1 MDRHMSYVQKHPKVT
16 KDRLAHF
23 MSKNLLQDVNLYAA
37 LYDGRVS
44 GAPHVKLE
52 IWAANGLERP
62 TFAVAVKQEYTPV
75 DVGHSFGPS
84 WASHWVR
91 ATLQIPEEFADK
103 EVRLLFNP
111 SCEAMVWS
119 ETGEPLQGITGGN
132 GQDRHIDY
140 VVTKRAPQLSE
151 LQHQPLCIVLYLE
164 VASNG
169 MFGNGDNLIGAPDPN
184 RRFAL
189 ETADLVVYNHD
200 AWAMYYDLQI
210 LKDLADPLPDT
221 PSVRAWQALATA
233 NAMINEFELG
243 DPDTIAKARAIGAQ
257 FFAAKGGE
265 ANHQVYA
272 IGNCHIDTAW
282 LWPYDETKRKIARS
296 WSTQMDYMDRYPEYK
311 FAASQAQQFE
321 WLRVLYPTLF
331 ERVKEKVKCG
341 QFIPIGAAWCEFDAN
356 LPCGESLVRQFLLGQ
371 RYFEKHFGER
381 SKVFWLPDTFGYSS
395 QLPQIVKL
403 AGAKYFFT
411 QKLSWNNIN
420 KFPHT
425 TFRWIGLDG
434 SHILTHM
441 APAETY
447 TAQATALQL
456 VDSLKKHKDIAYSN
470 ESLYLYGNGDGGG
483 GPLESMLERLRRVE
497 DVDGMPKVK
506 HAHPNEFYEHVEK
519 TAKELVSWK
528 GELYFEL
535 HRGTYTSQALT
546 KKLNRQCEML
556 LRDIEMLSVIAQTVD
571 SKFVYPAEEITRMW
585 QQVCLNQ
592 FHDVIPGSSIE
603 MVYEDSTAIYKEV
616 VASAVALKQQALSVL
631 VASSTDAPHAT
642 GLAVINTSSWARTE
656 VIAVPGLVQQA
667 GCVQQMRKRD
677 DVALVLATV
686 PGCSVHAVDL
696 STQAAAVEQVTPV
709 RVVRE
714 KDGSVVLQNAFVAA
728 RISADGRLTS
738 LLDLQQQRELVPSG
752 ASGNMLEL
760 YDDLPLFWDAWDIEI
775 YSQEKVRPV
784 LGARI
789 TVVDEGPLVASV
801 AVEAKVGKA
810 SSIRQWISLS
820 ASSARLDF
828 DCDVDWHENRKCLKV
843 AFTWDIYSDQ
853 ATYETQFGVVQR
865 PTHRNTTWDMAKFEV
880 CAHKFADLS
889 EYGYGVA
896 LLNDCKYGYST
907 LANTMTLTLLRAPKA
922 PDANCDMGHHSFR
935 YAVYP
940 HTGTFNESNVVRE
953 AYHFNLA
960 LSHLPVDFGATN
972 LAALSS
978 FFALDNAPNVV
989 LDSVKAAEDDPRD
1002 IVVRLYES
1010 YGGHARATL
1019 STSLDVVAAHTANI
1033 LEEKDTELELGQ
1045 AVAPGQGQSVAL
1057 RFRPFE
1063 IVTVYFSVNP
1073 SKK

>member
-1 MDRHMSYVQKHPKVT
+1 MDRHMSYVQKHPNMT

-23 MSKNLLQDVNLYAA
+23 MSNNLLQDVNLRAA
-37 LYDGRVS
+37 MYDGRVS
-44 GAPHVKLE
+44 GSPHVKLE

-62 TFAVAVKQEYTPV
+62 TFAEAIKQEYKPAK
-75 DVGHSFGPS
+75 VGHMFGPS

-91 ATLQIPEEFADK
+91 ATLQIPEEFAGK

-119 ETGEPLQGITGGN
+119 EAGEPLQGITGGN
-132 GQDRHIDY
+132 AIDMHVDHI
-140 VVTKRAPQLSE
+140 VTKCAPQASE
-151 LQHQPLCIVLYLE
+151 PLLQVVLYLE

-169 MFGNGDNLIGAPDPN
+169 MFGNGNDVIAAPKPD
-184 RRFAL
+184 RQFEL
-189 ETADLVVYNHD
+189 KTADLVVYNHS
-200 AWAMYYDLQI
+200 AWAMFYDLQI
-210 LKDLADPLPDT
+210 LKDLAAPLPDT

-233 NAMINEFELG
+233 NAMVNAFELG
-243 DPDTIAKARAIGAQ
+243 DPDSIAEARAIGAQ

-331 ERVKEKVKCG
+331 ERLKEKVKCG
-341 QFIPIGAAWCEFDAN
+341 QFIPIGATWCEFDAN
-356 LPCGESLVRQFLLGQ
+356 LPSGESLVRQFLLGQ

-395 QLPQIVKL
+395 QLPQIVRL

-411 QKLSWNNIN
+411 QKLSWNSIN

-434 SHILTHM
+434 SQVLTHM
-441 APAETY
+441 APSETY
-447 TAQATALQL
+447 VAQVTANEL

-483 GPLESMLERLRRVE
+483 GPLEAMMERMRRVE
-497 DVDGMPKVK
+497 DVDGLPRVK
-506 HAHPNEFYEHVEK
+506 NAHPNEFYEHVEK
-519 TAKELVSWK
+519 TAKELVAWK

-546 KKLNRQCEML
+546 KKYNRQCEFL
-556 LRDIEMLSVIAQTVD
+556 LRDVEMLSVIAQTAD
-571 SKFVYPAEEITRMW
+571 SGFAYPADELTRMW

-603 MVYEDSTAIYKEV
+603 IVYKDSTAIYEEV

-631 VASSTDAPHAT
+631 VASSTDALHAT
-642 GLAVINTSSWARTE
+642 GLAVVNTSSWARTE
-656 VIAVPGLVQQA
+656 VIAVPGLAQQA
-667 GCVQQMRKRD
+667 GGVQQMSKRD
-677 DVALVLATV
+677 NVALVLATV
-686 PGCSVHAVDL
+686 PGCSVHPVDL
-696 STQAAAVEQVTPV
+696 SAQAAAVEQVAPV
-709 RVVRE
+709 CVIRE
-714 KDGSVVLQNAFVAA
+714 EDGSVVLQNAFVAA

-752 ASGNMLEL
+752 ASGNVLEL
-760 YDDLPLFWDAWDIEI
+760 YDDLPIYWDAWDIEI
-775 YSQEKVRPV
+775 YSQEKVRLV
-784 LGARI
+784 EGASI

-828 DCDVDWHENRKCLKV
+828 DCGVDWHENRKCLKV

-907 LANTMTLTLLRAPKA
+907 LANTMTLSLLRSPKA
-922 PDANCDMGHHSFR
+922 PDANCDMGQHSFR

-940 HTGTFNESNVVRE
+940 HTGMFNESDVVRE
-953 AYHFNLA
+953 AYHFNVA
-960 LSHLPVDFGATN
+960 LSHLPVDLGATN

-989 LDSVKAAEDDPRD
+989 LDSVKAAEDDTHD
-1002 IVVRLYES
+1002 VVVRLYEA
-1010 YGGHARATL
+1010 YGGHARTIL
-1019 STSLDVVAAHTANI
+1019 STSLNVGAAYTTNI
-1033 LEEKDTELELGQ
+1033 LEEKEADLELRP
-1045 AVAPGQGQSVAL
+1045 AVAPIQGQSVTL
-1057 RFRPFE
+1057 NFRPFQ
-1063 IVTVYFSVNP
+1063 IVTVRFSAN
-1073 SKK
+1073 SC

>member
-1 MDRHMSYVQKHPKVT
+1 MDRHMSYVQKHSKVT

-23 MSKNLLQDVNLYAA
+23 MSDNLLKDANLRAA
-37 LYDGRVS
+37 LYDGRVNGS
-44 GAPHVKLE
+44 PHIKLE
-52 IWAANGLERP
+52 VWAASGLERP
-62 TFAVAVKQEYTPV
+62 TFAEAVKQEYKPV
-75 DVGHSFGPS
+75 DIGHMFGPS

-91 ATLQIPEEFADK
+91 ATLQIPEEFAGK
-103 EVRLLFNP
+103 EVRLIFNP

-119 ETGEPLQGITGGN
+119 EAGEPLQGITGGE
-132 GQDRHIDY
+132 GRELHVDY
-140 VVTKRAPQLSE
+140 IVTKCAPQASE
-151 LQHQPLCIVLYLE
+151 PQLQVVLYLE

-169 MFGNGDNLIGAPDPN
+169 TFGNGDFVIGPPNPD
-184 RRFAL
+184 REFRLAS
-189 ETADLVVYNHD
+189 ADLVVYNHS
-200 AWAMYYDLQI
+200 AWAMFYDLQI
-210 LKDLADPLPDT
+210 LEGMAAPLPDT
-221 PSVRAWQALATA
+221 SSVRAWQALATA
-233 NAMINEFELG
+233 NAMVNAFELG
-243 DPDTIAKARAIGAQ
+243 DPDSIAEARAIGAQ

-321 WLRVLYPTLF
+321 WLRVLYPSLF
-331 ERVKEKVKCG
+331 ERMKEKVKCG
-341 QFIPIGAAWCEFDAN
+341 QFLPIGATWSEFDAN
-356 LPCGESLVRQFLLGQ
+356 LPSGESLVRQFLLGQ
-371 RYFEKHFGER
+371 RFFEKHFGER

-395 QLPQIVKL
+395 QLPQIVRL

-411 QKLSWNNIN
+411 QKLSWNNVN

-441 APAETY
+441 SPAETY
-447 TAQATALQL
+447 VGQVTASEL

-483 GPLESMLERLRRVE
+483 GPLEAMLERMRRVE
-497 DVDGMPKVK
+497 DVDGLPRVK
-506 HAHPNEFYEHVEK
+506 NAHPNEFYEHVEK
-519 TAKELVSWK
+519 TAKELVAWK

-546 KKLNRQCEML
+546 KKYNRQCEFL
-556 LRDIEMLSVIAQTVD
+556 LRDVEMLSVIAQTVD
-571 SKFVYPAEEITRMW
+571 SRFAYPADELTRMW

-603 MVYEDSTAIYKEV
+603 IVYKDSTAIYEEV

-631 VASSTDAPHAT
+631 VASSTDAPQAT
-642 GLAVINTSSWARTE
+642 GLAVVNTSSWARTE
-656 VIAVPGLVQQA
+656 VIAVSGLAQQA
-667 GCVQQMRKRD
+667 GGVQQMSKRS

-696 STQAAAVEQVTPV
+696 SAQAAAVEQVAPV
-709 RVVRE
+709 RVIRE
-714 KDGSVVLQNAFVAA
+714 EDGSVVLQNAFVAA

-752 ASGNMLEL
+752 AQGNVLEL
-760 YDDLPLFWDAWDIEI
+760 YDDLPIYWDAWDIEI

-784 LGARI
+784 EGASI

-828 DCDVDWHENRKCLKV
+828 DCDVDWQENRKCLKV

-865 PTHRNTTWDMAKFEV
+865 PTHRNTSWDMAKFEV

-896 LLNDCKYGYST
+896 LLNDCKYGYAT
-907 LANTMTLTLLRAPKA
+907 LANTMTLTLLRSPKA
-922 PDANCDMGHHSFR
+922 PDANCDMGQHSFR

-940 HTGTFNESNVVRE
+940 HTGMFSESDVVRE
-953 AYHFNLA
+953 AYHFNVA
-960 LSHLPVDFGATN
+960 LSHLPVDLGATN

-989 LDSVKAAEDDPRD
+989 LDSVKAAEDDSRD
-1002 IVVRLYES
+1002 VVVRLYET

-1019 STSLDVVAAHTANI
+1019 STLLNVGAAYTTNI
-1033 LEEKDTELELGQ
+1033 LEEKEADLELKQ
-1045 AVAPGQGQSVAL
+1045 AVAPSQGKSVAL
-1057 RFRPFE
+1057 SFRPFQ
-1063 IVTVYFSVNP
+1063 IVTVRFSAANP
-1073 SKK
+1073 SKS